1 MILSRWYLV
10 GFLASLS
17 ALPGCRDEAHASPE
31 APGGGTLVTVTQ
43 EKAAQLGVAVGK
55 VGERP
60 LDDAVITSGRV
71 TFDDLH
77 VAHIFSPVTGRVVR
91 MSAGLGEHVKAGQA
105 LAAIQSPDLGQA
117 SSDLGKAD
125 ADMIAAEH
133 DYRRKADLY
142 ATHAVSAADY
152 EAAEDVYRQAKA
164 EKSRAQQKARLLRAG
179 SSADMV
185 TQGYTLT
192 SPIDGEVI
200 ARTVNPGIEVQG
212 QYSGGGGSN
221 ELYTIGDLAKV
232 WVLAD
237 VYESDLARVVVG
249 AKVSVALVAYANH
262 PFLGVVDWV
271 SGALDPTTRTVRVR
285 CSFDNAD
292 RLLKPEMYGT
302 VRISA
307 PGRNQLAVARSAVV
321 KMGDQ
326 NVVFV
331 AAAGTDHGA
340 PQYERLPVSVDD
352 TVLGDFIPV
361 EHGLENGMTV
371 VTAGAEALSR
381 L

>member
-10 GFLASLS
+10 GLLASAA
-17 ALPGCRDEAHASPE
+17 ALPACREEARASAE
-31 APGGGTLVTVTQ
+31 VPGSANLVTLTR
-43 EKAAQLGVAVGK
+43 EKAAELGVAVGQ

-60 LDDAVITSGRV
+60 LDDAVVTSGRV

-91 MSAGLGEHVKAGQA
+91 MTAGLGEHVKAGQP
-105 LAAIQSPDLGQA
+105 LASIQSPDLGQA
-117 SSDLGKAD
+117 SSDLGKAN
-125 ADMIAAEH
+125 ADLIAAEH
-133 DYRRKADLY
+133 DFRRKSDLY
-142 ATHAVSAADY
+142 STHAVSAADY
-152 EAAEDVYRQAKA
+152 EASEDVYRQAKA
-164 EKSRAQQKARLLRAG
+164 EKSRAEQKARLLRAG
-179 SSADMV
+179 SADLV

-221 ELYTIGDLAKV
+221 ELFTIGDLGKV

-237 VYESDLARVVVG
+237 VYESDLARVAAG
-249 AKVSVALVAYANH
+249 AKVSVTVVAYPNH
-262 PFLGVVDWV
+262 PFQGVVDWV
-271 SGALDPTTRTVRVR
+271 SGALDATTRTVRVR
-285 CSFDNAD
+285 CTFDNAD

-302 VRISA
+302 VRIGA

-331 AAAGTDHGA
+331 SAGGADHGA

-361 EHGLENGMTV
+361 EHGLETGMTV